1 MPKKK
6 VTKEE
11 IVKFSMKVFWKQ
23 GYHQTSMNDLA
34 DTCGLQKAS
43 LYHHF
48 PKGKE
53 QIMEAVLALLHK
65 GYQNSLFSIAY
76 DDTISVKEKLKLFK
90 EFSYKTFF
98 DASDGCLMGNI
109 ALETVSL
116 NENFAIYFRQFFTDW
131 ISALANVFQS
141 KYSEQEAILYAKDA
155 VAQVEGAVMLMKVF
169 QDKSYLERALEN
181 IGNKFSLSEIDV
193 KNSLDLK
200 KAHLIFEQEPV
211 SKAYLFGSYA
221 RGEQTENSDIDI
233 LIEFSEGSKKS
244 LFLISRIQA
253 KLEDSFNRKVD
264 LVPSKK
270 ALQTF
275 VKEGFER
282 DKILIY
288 DR

>member
-6 VTKEE
+6 VSADEV
-11 IVKFSMKVFWKQ
+11 VKSSMRVFWKQ

-34 DTCGLQKAS
+34 EACGLQKAS

-53 QIMEAVLALLHK
+53 QIMEAVLELLYK
-65 GYQNSLFSIAY
+65 GYKNSLFAIAY
-76 DDTISVKEKLKLFK
+76 DESMEVKEKLNLFK

-109 ALETVSL
+109 ALETVSM
-116 NENFAIYFRQFFTDW
+116 NENFALYFRKFFNDW
-131 ISALANVFQS
+131 IDALANVF
-141 KYSEQEAILYAKDA
+141 KTRYTEEEAILQAKDA

-181 IGNKFSLSEIDV
+181 IADKFNLSEIDV
-193 KNSLDLK
+193 NNSLDLK
-200 KAHLIFEQEPV
+200 KAQSIFEQEPV
-211 SKAYLFGSYA
+211 SKAYLFGSFA

-244 LFLISRIQA
+244 LFIISRIQA

-264 LVPSKK
+264 LVPSKM
-270 ALQTF
+270 ALRAF